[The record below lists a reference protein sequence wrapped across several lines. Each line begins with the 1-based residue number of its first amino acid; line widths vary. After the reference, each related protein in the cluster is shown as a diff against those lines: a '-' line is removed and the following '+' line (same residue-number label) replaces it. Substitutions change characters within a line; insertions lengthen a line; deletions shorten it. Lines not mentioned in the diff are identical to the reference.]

1 MKNPD
6 GKNFRPASNM
16 QKIVVKIGTNVLS
29 RPDGQLDITAIS
41 QIVDQIAEVK
51 KRGTEVV
58 LVSSGAVG
66 AGRSIATL
74 PKDVSR
80 VVQRQVLAAV
90 GQIKLMSIYA
100 DLFGRYGLL
109 CAQVLATKED
119 FRDRL
124 HYLNMQNCFAALL
137 RDNIIPIV
145 NENDVISVS
154 ELMFTDND
162 ELAGLVAA
170 LTGANGLIILS
181 NVDGVYDGPP
191 GNPDSRV
198 IPEILP
204 GERMQ
209 PGLIDPARS
218 TFGRGGMMTKFRFA
232 QKAARVGITTWI
244 ANGKRPGVLSDLL
257 NGVPAGTCFRA
268 KSAVNNLKRWIAYDD
283 HTARKGAIVVN
294 AGAENALKSQ
304 VSSLLPVGVLR
315 IDGDFEKGDLVNIT
329 GEKGAVIGFGKV
341 QLGAEAARK
350 IIGQKGKKPLVHYD
364 YLFLED

>member
-1 MKNPD
+1 
-6 GKNFRPASNM
+6 M

-29 RPDGQLDITAIS
+29 RPDGLLDITAIS
-41 QIVDQIAEVK
+41 QIADQIAEVK
-51 KRGTEVV
+51 RRGTEVV

-66 AGRSIATL
+66 AGRSLVSL
-74 PKDVSR
+74 PDDAGR

-119 FRDRL
+119 FRDRR

-137 RDNIIPIV
+137 RDKIIPIV

-170 LTGANGLIILS
+170 LTGAQGLIILS
-181 NVDGVYDGPP
+181 NVEGVFDGPP
-191 GNPDSRV
+191 AQPGSRV
-198 IPEILP
+198 IGEVLP
-204 GERMQ
+204 GERLQ
-209 PGLIDPARS
+209 PGFIDPARS
-218 TFGRGGMMTKFRFA
+218 SFGRGGMMTKFRFA

-244 ANGKRPGVLSDLL
+244 ANGKRPEVLSDILQ
-257 NGVPAGTCFRA
+257 GKAVGTCFRA
-268 KSAVNNLKRWIAYDD
+268 KAAVNNLKRWIAYDD
-283 HTARKGAIVVN
+283 TTRKGMIVVN
-294 AGAENALKSQ
+294 AGAENALRNS

-315 IDGDFEKGDLVNIT
+315 IKGDFEKGDLVNIAN
-329 GEKGAVIGFGKV
+329 EEELVIGFGKV
-341 QLGAEAARK
+341 QSGAEVARK

-364 YLFLED
+364 YLYLEV

>member
-1 MKNPD
+1 
-6 GKNFRPASNM
+6 M

-29 RPDGQLDITAIS
+29 RPDGLLDITAIS
-41 QIVDQIAEVK
+41 QIADQVADVK
-51 KRGTEVV
+51 RQGAEVV

-66 AGRSIATL
+66 AGRSLATL
-74 PKDVSR
+74 PEDAGR

-119 FRDRL
+119 FRDRR

-170 LTGANGLIILS
+170 LTGAQSLIILS
-181 NVDGVYDGPP
+181 NVDGVFDGPP
-191 GNPDSRV
+191 GHPDSRV
-198 IPEILP
+198 IAEVLP

-209 PGLIDPARS
+209 QGFIDPARS
-218 TFGRGGMMTKFRFA
+218 SFGRGGMMTKFRFA

-244 ANGKRPGVLSDLL
+244 ANGKRPNVLSDIL
-257 NGVPAGTCFRA
+257 GGKSVGTCFRA
-268 KSAVNNLKRWIAYDD
+268 KPAVTNLKRWIAYD
-283 HTARKGAIVVN
+283 HTARKGAIVIN
-294 AGAENALKSQ
+294 SGAENALRNS
-304 VSSLLPVGVLR
+304 VSSLLPVGVVR
-315 IDGDFEKGDLVNIT
+315 IEGNFEKGDLVNIT
-329 GEKGAVIGFGKV
+329 SEKGSILGFGKV
-341 QLGAEAARK
+341 QIGAEAARK
-350 IIGQKGKKPLVHYD
+350 IAGQKGKKPLVHYD
-364 YLFLED
+364 YLYLEI